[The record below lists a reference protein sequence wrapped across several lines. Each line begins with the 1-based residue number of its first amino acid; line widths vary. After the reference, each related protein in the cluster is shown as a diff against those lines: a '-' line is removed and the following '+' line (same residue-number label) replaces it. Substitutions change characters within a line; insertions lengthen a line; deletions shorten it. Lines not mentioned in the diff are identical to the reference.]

1 MFLKIDL
8 TFLVTFFIIWIL
20 VFILSRIFFR
30 PMTKIIQDRD
40 AQIQGDKASSQ
51 NDLDA
56 RERSLEKIDRTLKSA
71 RQAAEKRREEIEG
84 EAFKEKNRL
93 IAEVSAAS
101 RRQIEQAKAKL
112 NEDLVRLKK
121 ELSGEAESLAERIEK
136 RLLN

>member
-20 VFILSRIFFR
+20 VFILSRIFFK

-51 NDLDA
+51 NDMDA
-56 RERSLEKIDRTLKSA
+56 RQQSLEKIDRTLRSA
-71 RQAAEKRREEIEG
+71 RQAAEKRREKIQG
-84 EAFKEKNRL
+84 EALEEKNRL
-93 IAEVSAAS
+93 IAEVGTAS
-101 RRQIEQAKAKL
+101 KRQIEQAQVKL
-112 NEDLVRLKK
+112 NGDLVRLKK
-121 ELSGEAESLAERIEK
+121 ELSGEAESLAESIEK

>member
-20 VFILSRIFFR
+20 VFVLSRIFFK

-40 AQIQGDKASSQ
+40 AQIQGDKASSEK
-51 NDLDA
+51 DAEA
-56 RERSLEKIDRTLKSA
+56 REQSLEKIDRTLKSA
-71 RQAAEKRREEIEG
+71 RQAGEKRREEIEG
-84 EAFKEKNRL
+84 EAHKEKNRL
-93 IAEVSAAS
+93 IADVSAAS
-101 RRQIEQAKAKL
+101 KRQIEQAKAEL

-121 ELSGEAESLAERIEK
+121 ELSGEAESLARRIET

>member
-30 PMTKIIQDRD
+30 PMTKIMQDRD
-40 AQIQGDKASSQ
+40 AQIQGDKASLQ
-51 NDLDA
+51 NDMDA
-56 RERSLEKIDRTLKSA
+56 RERSLEKIARTLKSA
-71 RQAAEKRREEIEG
+71 RQAGEKRREEIEG
-84 EAFKEKNRL
+84 EALKEKNRL

-112 NEDLVRLKK
+112 NEDLTRLKK
-121 ELSGEAESLAERIEK
+121 ELGGEAESLAERIEK

>member
-20 VFILSRIFFR
+20 VFILSRIFFK
-30 PMTKIIQDRD
+30 PMAKIIQDRD

-51 NDLDA
+51 HDMDA
-56 RERSLEKIDRTLKSA
+56 REQSLEKIDRTLKAA
-71 RQAAEKRREEIEG
+71 RQSAEKRREEIEG
-84 EAFKEKNRL
+84 EALKEKNRL
-93 IAEVSAAS
+93 IAEVSAVS
-101 RRQIEQAKAKL
+101 KRQIEQAKAKL

-121 ELSGEAESLAERIEK
+121 ELSGEAESLADSIEK

>member
-20 VFILSRIFFR
+20 VFILSRIFFK

-56 RERSLEKIDRTLKSA
+56 RERSLEKIDGTLKAA
-71 RQAAEKRREEIEG
+71 RQSAEKRREEIEG

-93 IAEVSAAS
+93 IAEVSAQRAALEDVFIEMVREESAS
-101 RRQIEQAKAKL
+101 
-112 NEDLVRLKK
+112 
-121 ELSGEAESLAERIEK
+121 
-136 RLLN
+136 

>member
-20 VFILSRIFFR
+20 VFILSRTFFK
-30 PMTKIIQDRD
+30 PMAKIMQDRD
-40 AQIQGDKASSQ
+40 AQIQGDKVSSK

-56 RERSLEKIDRTLKSA
+56 REKSLEKIDRTLKSA

-84 EAFKEKNRL
+84 EALKEKNRL

-101 RRQIEQAKAKL
+101 KQQIEQARAKL
-112 NEDLVRLKK
+112 NEDLTRLKK
-121 ELSGEAESLAERIEK
+121 ELSGEAESLAGRIEK

>member
-20 VFILSRIFFR
+20 VFILSRIFFK

-51 NDLDA
+51 NDMDA
-56 RERSLEKIDRTLKSA
+56 RQQSLEKIDRTLKSA

-84 EAFKEKNRL
+84 EALEEKNRL
-93 IAEVSAAS
+93 ITEVGTAS
-101 RRQIEQAKAKL
+101 KRQIEQAKVKL
-112 NEDLVRLKK
+112 NGDLVRLKK

>member
-20 VFILSRIFFR
+20 VFVLSRIFFR
-30 PMTKIIQDRD
+30 PMTKIMQDRD
-40 AQIQGDKASSQ
+40 AQIQGDKASLQ
-51 NDLDA
+51 NDMDA
-56 RERSLEKIDRTLKSA
+56 RERSLEKIARTLKSA
-71 RQAAEKRREEIEG
+71 RQAGEKRREEIEG
-84 EAFKEKNRL
+84 EALKEKNRL

-112 NEDLVRLKK
+112 NEDLTRLKK
-121 ELSGEAESLAERIEK
+121 ELGGEAESLAERIEK